1 MRTQPCPRL
10 AWPANALYRKYRDS
24 FVLGGNRQWQV
35 AARNGKA
42 EPGPPTSKFT
52 QQKNSTRPSQELDSL
67 LLGRRATEQPGQRV
81 CNCEAAFG
89 QHTRA
94 PARMR
99 ASMQAHTHAG
109 MRNTSKQHEHASTPT
124 CKHATHACRH
134 AHMRAHKASSAHLT
148 LPWVSSSLSARS
160 STSRCSPCSSVE
172 VMVCGRVGV
181 VRRGG

>member
-1 MRTQPCPRL
+1 M
-10 AWPANALYRKYRDS
+10 
-24 FVLGGNRQWQV
+24 
-35 AARNGKA
+35 
-42 EPGPPTSKFT
+42 PPTSVARKCTLQEIQGFFCFGGQQTVAGGST
-52 QQKNSTRPSQELDSL
+52 QRQGRTRAANKQVYTTKKNSTRPSQELDSL

>member
-1 MRTQPCPRL
+1 MHFTVNTGILLFWGATDSGRWQHATARPNPGRQQASLHNKKTRLGRHRNLTPSSSGVAPRNSLARECAIVKLPLDSTHAHQLACARACRRTRTQAC
-10 AWPANALYRKYRDS
+10 A
-24 FVLGGNRQWQV
+24 
-35 AARNGKA
+35 
-42 EPGPPTSKFT
+42 T
-52 QQKNSTRPSQELDSL
+52 QASNT
-67 LLGRRATEQPGQRV
+67 
-81 CNCEAAFG
+81 
-89 QHTRA
+89 
-94 PARMR
+94 
-99 ASMQAHTHAG
+99 SMQAH
-109 MRNTSKQHEHASTPT
+109 RHASTPT